1 MKTIRIEMMELNTTE
16 QELLEK
22 ALYDLKE
29 KLYRYE
35 QSCLRSGDRSGRL
48 MHQDLQRY
56 VDLLSTK
63 IFGREPACDQL
74 SMQLTP
80 MKTMVVS

>member
-1 MKTIRIEMMELNTTE
+1 MKIDKMELNTIE

-22 ALYDLKE
+22 ALFDLRE

-35 QSCLRSGDRSGRL
+35 QESLRTGDRYGRL

-56 VDLLSTK
+56 VDLLSIK
-63 IFGREPACDQL
+63 IFGREPACDQMTMRQN
-74 SMQLTP
+74 STQ
-80 MKTMVVS
+80 TMVVS